1 MTSPSPPARLG
12 AGAVRRAYRRIA
24 PFYDLWGRMTESR
37 AQDRCLR
44 WIDNEDAPLVVD
56 VATGTAKLLG
66 RLLASSPRATAI
78 GLDLTDAMLAR
89 AAARMREFG
98 PRCLLAQA
106 DAHRL
111 PLPDHCAD
119 VLCNNYLFDLL
130 PEADFAGVL
139 AEFARVLKPGGKL
152 ALVNMTRPES
162 VLENFWETLYRLHPP
177 LLGGCRGVLMQ
188 EHVVAAGFRVQRRE
202 HISQLAFPSE
212 VILALAP
219 EQGTASRQ
227 AGPGSGL

>member
-1 MTSPSPPARLG
+1 MTGSSPAARLD
-12 AGAVRRAYRRIA
+12 AAAIRKAYRRIA

-44 WIDNEDAPLVVD
+44 WIGEEGTPLVVD
-56 VATGTAKLLG
+56 VATGTATLPG
-66 RLLASSPRATAI
+66 RLLASVPGARAI

-89 AAARMREFG
+89 ASARMRRFG
-98 PRCLLAQA
+98 PRCLLVQA

-162 VLENFWETLYRLHPP
+162 VLENLWEALYRLHPP
-177 LLGGCRGVLMQ
+177 LLGGCRGVLMH
-188 EHVVAAGFRVQRRE
+188 EHVVSAGFRVQRRE

-219 EQGTASRQ
+219 EQ
-227 AGPGSGL
+227 

>member
-1 MTSPSPPARLG
+1 MTGPSLPARLD
-12 AGAVRRAYRRIA
+12 AAAVRKAYRRIA

-44 WIDNEDAPLVVD
+44 WIGNEGTPLVVD
-56 VATGTAKLLG
+56 VATGTATLLG
-66 RLLASSPRATAI
+66 RLLASTPGATAI
-78 GLDLTDAMLAR
+78 GLDLTEAMLAR
-89 AAARMREFG
+89 AAARTRRFG
-98 PRCLLAQA
+98 PRCLLVQA

-130 PEADFAGVL
+130 PETDFAGVL

-162 VLENFWETLYRLHPP
+162 TAENLWEALYRLHPP
-177 LLGGCRGVLMQ
+177 LLGGCRGVLMH
-188 EHVVAAGFRVQRRE
+188 EHVVSAGFRVQRRE

-219 EQGTASRQ
+219 EQERAPRRG
-227 AGPGSGL
+227 GPGSGL